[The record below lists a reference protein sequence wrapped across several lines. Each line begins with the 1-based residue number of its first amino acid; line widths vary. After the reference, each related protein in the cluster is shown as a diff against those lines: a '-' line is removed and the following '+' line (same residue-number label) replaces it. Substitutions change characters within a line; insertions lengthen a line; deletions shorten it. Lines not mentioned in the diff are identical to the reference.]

1 MSTRLLLDGTNIET
15 LLHKVRSDYGQHAR
29 IVHAEKVRSGGIGG
43 FFSKERY
50 EVAVEVDDAYV
61 SMPRTSTATPV
72 AGGQDQPLALLLA
85 EAMNQVGG
93 EVIRPLDPKPTPST
107 SRAAFADVL
116 GGLSG
121 LGEKASSNPRADLR
135 THYDFAQS
143 PAPTA
148 NSHAVIATYGASAP
162 VSGSVAPPAAVAEI
176 ENSPVWRPVPS
187 PQPIRDDIK
196 SNPPRPPRGPGQ
208 VLAVVG
214 EVAVAFNTCVELA
227 RRMRISP
234 NRVLLASPDPAI
246 PGLLAS
252 RRLTDSLNARK
263 RSVKLLSETMPSVIA
278 VDLPIGAIWDEEAV
292 DWAREMVT
300 AVGAVQVWAVVDA
313 TRKQSDLSRWLS
325 RLGPVDALVVYN
337 AAITEDLNP
346 ILNLGYPVALLDARP
361 ATTSVWQSMLRGIDG
376 HDS

>member
-1 MSTRLLLDGTNIET
+1 LSTRLLLDGTNIET
-15 LLHKVRSDYGQHAR
+15 LLHKVKSDYGQHAR

-93 EVIRPLDPKPTPST
+93 EVIHPLDQKPTPST

-121 LGEKASSNPRADLR
+121 LGENASSNPRADLR

-148 NSHAVIATYGASAP
+148 NSHAVITTYGASAP

-187 PQPIRDDIK
+187 PEPIRVRG
-196 SNPPRPPRGPGQ
+196 NPPRPPRGPGQ
-208 VLAVVG
+208 VLVVVG

-246 PGLLAS
+246 PGLVAS
-252 RRLTDSLNARK
+252 RRLTDAFNARK
-263 RSVKLLSETMPSVIA
+263 RSVKLLSETMPSVVA
-278 VDLPIGAIWDEEAV
+278 VDLPIGAIWDDEAV
-292 DWAREMVT
+292 DWAREIVT

-313 TRKQSDLSRWLS
+313 TRKQIDLSRWLS
-325 RLGPVDALVVYN
+325 RLSPVDALVVHN
-337 AAITEDLNP
+337 AAITDNLNP
-346 ILNLGYPVALLDARP
+346 ILDLGYPVALLDDRP
-361 ATTSVWQSMLRGIDG
+361 ATTSLWKSMLRGIDG
-376 HDS
+376 HVS